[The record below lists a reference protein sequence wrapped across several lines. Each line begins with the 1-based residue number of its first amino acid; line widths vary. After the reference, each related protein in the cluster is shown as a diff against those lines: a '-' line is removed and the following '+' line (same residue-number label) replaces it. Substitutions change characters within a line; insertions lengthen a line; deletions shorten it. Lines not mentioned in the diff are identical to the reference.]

1 MARHGI
7 DVELLTLNGGA
18 GPAALTPQSALDA
31 LQAHWQRAGG
41 VPLTLVGSSFG
52 GWAAARYAELHPGR
66 VRRLLLLNPGFELGR
81 RWECIV
87 GTAALEAWRRDGAR
101 TFAMPSTGEPCQV
114 PREGVRGSP
123 AHHAPPPR
131 MHPTLDLRLPTPTA
145 LQPPLSSRVR
155 ALPLSP
161 PTPLH
166 ARRQVPWSF
175 VEQTRAEAGT
185 PAVSTEA
192 VVLHGRRDEVVPPSL
207 SEAFVHASPLAR
219 LVLLDDDHAL
229 TAPPSL
235 ERIAREALAACG
247 GEGGSPRDGGP
258 PAPSSWD

>member
-1 MARHGI
+1 SVAYAHGFLSSAQSSKGRFLRERLARHGI
-7 DVELLTLNGGA
+7 DVELLTLNGEA

-114 PREGVRGSP
+114 P
-123 AHHAPPPR
+123 
-131 MHPTLDLRLPTPTA
+131 
-145 LQPPLSSRVR
+145 
-155 ALPLSP
+155 
-161 PTPLH
+161 
-166 ARRQVPWSF
+166 WSF

-219 LVLLDDDHAL
+219 LVLLEDDHAL

-247 GEGGSPRDGGP
+247 GEGGSPRVGGP
-258 PAPSSWD
+258 PRAWD

>member
-1 MARHGI
+1 
-7 DVELLTLNGGA
+7 
-18 GPAALTPQSALDA
+18 
-31 LQAHWQRAGG
+31 
-41 VPLTLVGSSFG
+41 
-52 GWAAARYAELHPGR
+52 
-66 VRRLLLLNPGFELGR
+66 
-81 RWECIV
+81 
-87 GTAALEAWRRDGAR
+87 
-101 TFAMPSTGEPCQV
+101 MPSTGEPC
-114 PREGVRGSP
+114 
-123 AHHAPPPR
+123 
-131 MHPTLDLRLPTPTA
+131 
-145 LQPPLSSRVR
+145 
-155 ALPLSP
+155 
-161 PTPLH
+161 
-166 ARRQVPWSF
+166 QVPWSF

-247 GEGGSPRDGGP
+247 GEGGSPREGGP